1 MKMNVL
7 KDWEELVSDLKLR
20 IQNGDES
27 CRPLLAKAEAAL
39 NAAREKEAVPK
50 RDRHGR

>member
-1 MKMNVL
+1 MTMDVV
-7 KDWEELVSDLKLR
+7 KDWEALVSDLRRR

-39 NAAREKEAVPK
+39 KEAREKESPQA
-50 RDRHGR
+50 RDPHGR

>member
-1 MKMNVL
+1 MNVV
-7 KDWEELVSDLKLR
+7 KDWEALVSDLRRR

-27 CRPLLAKAEAAL
+27 CRPLLAKAETAL
-39 NAAREKEAVPK
+39 KEAREKESPQE